1 MGIRFYC
8 PNGHKLNVKTFQAGL
23 AGICPFCAAKM
34 QIPLKSTRRSSRSR
48 KGRAQEGTAEVV
60 ADESG
65 GIAPPQLPA
74 LPATAALNPAAAA
87 AKLADPLVGADE
99 VVWYVR
105 PASGGQFGPA
115 KTNIMRVWLNEGRV
129 GTDTLVW
136 REGWRDWRE
145 AGDVFPQLFSRPM
158 VPTFEAFTADPT
170 PLSSPSDSVAP
181 ANKASGSRTFA
192 ISAAVAIVMT
202 LFLVILVLVLTNK

>member
-8 PNGHKLNVKTFQAGL
+8 PNGHKLNVKPFQAGL
-23 AGICPFCAAKM
+23 TGICPFCGAKM

-48 KGRAQEGTAEVV
+48 KSRAQEGTAEVV
-60 ADESG
+60 GDNSG

-74 LPATAALNPAAAA
+74 VPATAALSPAAAA
-87 AKLADPLVGADE
+87 AKLSGPLTGAEDA
-99 VVWYVR
+99 VWYVR

-115 KTNIMRVWLNEGRV
+115 KTDIMRTWLAEGRV

-158 VPTFEAFTADPT
+158 VPKLEAAMADLT
-170 PLSSPSDSVAP
+170 PLPDPSYSLTHAH
-181 ANKASGSRTFA
+181 KAGASRTVV
-192 ISAAVAIVMT
+192 IGAAVAIVMT
-202 LFLVILVLVLTNK
+202 LLLVILVLLLTK